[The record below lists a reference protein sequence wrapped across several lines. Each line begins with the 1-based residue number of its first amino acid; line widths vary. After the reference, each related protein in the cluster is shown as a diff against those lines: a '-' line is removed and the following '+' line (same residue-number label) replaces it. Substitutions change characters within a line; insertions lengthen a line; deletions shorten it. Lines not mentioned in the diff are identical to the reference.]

1 MEEEPGAACPAQ
13 PVSFEGERI
22 IMAAAQDERE
32 HQSVAALLSDFR
44 KYGSIDGDGV
54 EIKDAEGLRANLIDT
69 LIFDAVF
76 GEKEVMS
83 VARWLIWETSQAL
96 GARPASIHEYYMAG
110 GQGAWSNR
118 TTPAINVRGMTYEIA
133 RSIFRAGQKLDVGQ
147 QIFEI
152 ARSEIGYTDQRP
164 HEYASAVLAAAI
176 KEGHTGPVF
185 IQGDHFQI
193 GLSDYRQG
201 RDKEVRAVEGLA
213 LEAINA
219 GFYNI
224 DVDASTIVDYELEG
238 EVAQQRDNARRTAEI
253 TRYIRRKQPEG
264 VMVSI
269 GGEIGEVGTENS
281 TVAELKA
288 FMDHFNEFMGGDK
301 SQGLSKI
308 SVQTGTSHGG
318 VPLADGTVAEVAVDF
333 DTLGELSRE
342 ARESYGIAGAVQHGA
357 STLPDSAFN
366 LFADANACEVHL
378 ATGFQNII
386 FESEALPDDLKEAT
400 YNWLSANRA
409 QERKE
414 GETDAQFFYK
424 TRKRAFGPFKRY
436 FWTLEAERSQAI
448 CAELQERFELMFEL
462 LGVANTTADVNA
474 RTSLVEL
481 HRPQPSALEKM
492 LVSGD

>member
-1 MEEEPGAACPAQ
+1 MEGEPDGSGSAR
-13 PVSFEGERI
+13 PVSFEGESYT
-22 IMAAAQDERE
+22 MAAEQDERE

-44 KYGSIDGDGV
+44 KYGSIEGEGV
-54 EIKDAEGLRANLIDT
+54 RIKDADGLRNQLIDT

-76 GEKEVMS
+76 GEKDVMS
-83 VARWLIWETSQAL
+83 VARWLIWEIAQAL

-118 TTPAINVRGMTYEIA
+118 TTPAINIRGMTYEISRA
-133 RSIFRAGQKLDVGQ
+133 IFRARQKLDVGQ

-152 ARSEIGYTDQRP
+152 ARSEIGYTNQRP

-176 KEGHTGPVF
+176 KEGHEGPVF

-193 GLSDYRQG
+193 GLSDYRQS

-224 DVDASTIVDYELEG
+224 DVDASTIVDYELDG

-264 VMVSI
+264 VMVSV

-281 TVAELKA
+281 TVAELRA
-288 FMDHFNEFMGGDK
+288 FMDHFNEFMGGDI

-318 VPLADGTVAEVAVDF
+318 VPLPDGTVADVAVDF
-333 DTLGELSRE
+333 ETLAELSRE
-342 ARESYGIAGAVQHGA
+342 AREKYSLAGAVQHGA
-357 STLPDSAFN
+357 STLPDEAFH
-366 LFADANACEVHL
+366 LFAEANACEVHL

-386 FESEALPDDLKEAT
+386 FESEALPADLREAT

-436 FWTLEAERSQAI
+436 FWTLEDARLNAI
-448 CAELQERFELMFEL
+448 CTELQDRFEQMFEL

-474 RTSLVEL
+474 QTTLVDL
-481 HRPQPSALEKM
+481 HRKQPAALEKM

>member
-1 MEEEPGAACPAQ
+1 MTAH
-13 PVSFEGERI
+13 
-22 IMAAAQDERE
+22 QDERE
-32 HQSVAALLSDFR
+32 HQSVADLLTDFR
-44 KYGSIDGDGV
+44 QYGSIGDHGV
-54 EIKDAEGLRANLIDT
+54 EITDAEGLRSALIDR
-69 LIFDAVF
+69 LVFDAVF
-76 GEKEVMS
+76 GEKDVMS
-83 VARWLIWETSQAL
+83 VARWLIWETAQAL

-118 TTPAINVRGMTYEIA
+118 TTPAINIRGITYEIA
-133 RSIFRAGQKLDVGQ
+133 RAIFRARQKLDVGQ

-164 HEYASAVLAAAI
+164 HEYATAVLAAAI
-176 KEGHTGPVF
+176 KEGHDGPVF

-193 GLSDYRQG
+193 GLSDYRQDP
-201 RDKEVRAVEGLA
+201 DKEVRAVEGLA
-213 LEAINA
+213 LEAMNA

-224 DVDASTIVDYELEG
+224 DVDASTIVDYDLEG
-238 EVAQQRDNARRTAEI
+238 EVEQQRGNAQRTAEI
-253 TRYIRRKQPEG
+253 TKFIRSKQPEG
-264 VMVSI
+264 VMVSV

-281 TVAELKA
+281 TVAELNA
-288 FMDHFNEFMGGDK
+288 FMDHFNSFMGGDT

-318 VPLADGTVAEVAVDF
+318 VPLPDGTVAEVAVDF
-333 DTLGELSRE
+333 ETLADLSRV
-342 ARESYGIAGAVQHGA
+342 ARENYSLAGAVQHGA
-357 STLPDSAFN
+357 STLPDEAFN
-366 LFADANACEVHL
+366 LFAEANACEVHL

-386 FESEALPDDLKEAT
+386 FESEALPAELRDAT
-400 YNWLSANRA
+400 YEWLSANRA

-424 TRKRAFGPFKRY
+424 TRKRAFGPFKRE
-436 FWTLEAERSQAI
+436 FWTLEEARLKAI
-448 CAELQERFELMFEL
+448 CDELEERFLQMFGL

-474 RTSLVEL
+474 STTLVEL